1 MYCEGIM
8 WRRRVTNFL
17 SGHREISDVL
27 RTAAVLPV
35 LWGGERGGGCED
47 SLRICVARSPC
58 CPLSRVD
65 IAGGKHG
72 TVRTGEPAHQPL
84 RAASPSLL
92 VVLENVADGNPQ
104 ISVGCCTS
112 STDLLCNS
120 RAGPV
125 GVGGPR
131 GACGDDRRREVT
143 SLCIILNTDKPPLV
157 SLGYVVS
164 LFSQHTH
171 LRRGGWKS
179 ICERA
184 GAMNRAEEDPKI
196 KICADSPV

>member
-84 RAASPSLL
+84 SAASPSLL
-92 VVLENVADGNPQ
+92 VVLENDADGNPQ
-104 ISVGCCTS
+104 ISVWLLYVFNRSFVQQQSGTGRGRGTS
-112 STDLLCNS
+112 
-120 RAGPV
+120 
-125 GVGGPR
+125 
-131 GACGDDRRREVT
+131 RRLWR
-143 SLCIILNTDKPPLV
+143 
-157 SLGYVVS
+157 
-164 LFSQHTH
+164 
-171 LRRGGWKS
+171 
-179 ICERA
+179 
-184 GAMNRAEEDPKI
+184 
-196 KICADSPV
+196 